1 MRWIRSRASFS
12 NVVALVALFLAFSG
26 GAYAAGGNP
35 FVGSRGSIQG
45 CVRKGVLDL
54 VKSGKRCPR
63 HTTSLAFSEAGAQ
76 GVQGIQ
82 GGQGI
87 QGIQGIQGNQGAAG
101 PLLSQ
106 LPSGKT
112 ETGVYAAVFSV
123 PSSGPSTGGGGD
135 ASISFQIPL
144 ASDPTANMIASGQ
157 SPTAACPGSVTA
169 PSASA
174 GELCVYEG
182 YHFNESGHEI
192 IDPEN
197 GNYGADKYGASIY
210 VEPGST
216 TGENGWSDGT
226 WAVTAP

>member
-1 MRWIRSRASFS
+1 MTWIRSRASFS

-35 FVGSRGSIQG
+35 FVGSHGVIQG

-54 VKSGKRCPR
+54 VKSGKRCPK
-63 HTTSLAFSEAGAQ
+63 HTTSLAFGKAGAQGVEGVQGAQ
-76 GVQGIQ
+76 GVQGS
-82 GGQGI
+82 QGI
-87 QGIQGIQGNQGAAG
+87 QGLQGPAG

-123 PSSGPSTGGGGD
+123 PSSGPSTGGGGES
-135 ASISFQIPL
+135 SISFPIPL
-144 ASDPTANMIASGQ
+144 ASAPAANMIASGQ
-157 SPTAACPGSVTA
+157 PSTTACPGSVTA
-169 PSASA
+169 PTASA
-174 GELCVYEG
+174 GELCIYEG
-182 YHFNESGHEI
+182 YHYNESGHEI
-192 IDPEN
+192 VDPET
-197 GNYGADKYGASIY
+197 GNYGADRYGAAIY

-216 TGENGWSDGT
+216 AGENGWSDGS